1 MYSVMLVDD
10 DLPVLEFLAGAVDW
24 NGLGFQ
30 LAGTFQN
37 PLEALAAAGE
47 APPEVL
53 ITDIGMPEMDGM
65 ELIRVLRTEEPGLK
79 TAILSCHDEFGYA
92 QMAVKLGVSEYVLK
106 ETMTA
111 KTITELLI
119 RLKKELDGEA
129 VVRHKSR
136 ELEQSLRRNRSDL
149 KRIFLRN
156 TLGGPLLDPAEW
168 SRQAAEY
175 GVEFSRGTSYV
186 PVLGFP
192 CRMREALRRFQTRE
206 LLVYTAENIAEELLA
221 PGERPEHGKQTDNGK
236 LAEHGK
242 LQEYGKSQEHGKRQD
257 NGKLPVAGEA
267 AVFSLESGELVL
279 LFPHF
284 SQLHINNRQRME
296 DTLRKLQQ
304 CLLQFGKTPFTF
316 VTGTPVADGKELRE
330 VVNKEIAAAQGR
342 FYWPEASILRLEH
355 LQGSFG
361 SGDLLLAEYVTALEE
376 FRRAVLEEQAEQV
389 EAFIAKW
396 LAFIQYHRFNPVEV
410 KEWLL
415 KIILDIRMRLKSLQH
430 YQSSYASEVLHHDV
444 MELTSLGEL
453 EGWLRSYML
462 QAVEWAGQVYQESKN
477 REIMEC
483 QRYVSVHWNERITLE
498 DAARHLH
505 LHPNYLSRLFKR
517 ETGENF
523 VEFATRVKMDKA
535 RELLKLTDKTVED
548 ISLLLGYD
556 NKQYF
561 TKLFKTHTGQ
571 LPSAFRLQKDK

>member
-24 NGLGFQ
+24 TGLGFR

-47 APPEVL
+47 VGPDVL
-53 ITDIGMPEMDGM
+53 ITDIGMPEMDGI

-92 QMAVKLGVSEYVLK
+92 QLAVKLGVSEYVLK

-111 KTITELLI
+111 KTITELLT

-129 VVRHKSR
+129 VALHKSR

-175 GVEFSRGTSYV
+175 GVEFSRGTAYV

-221 PGERPEHGKQTDNGK
+221 PRERPEHGK
-236 LAEHGK
+236 LP
-242 LQEYGKSQEHGKRQD
+242 D

-267 AVFSLESGELVL
+267 VVFSLESGELVL
-279 LFPHF
+279 LFPYF

-330 VVNKEIAAAQGR
+330 VLNKEITAAQGR

>member
-24 NGLGFQ
+24 TGLGFR

-47 APPEVL
+47 VGPDVL
-53 ITDIGMPEMDGM
+53 ITDIGMPEMDGI

-92 QMAVKLGVSEYVLK
+92 QLAVKLGVSEYVLK

-111 KTITELLI
+111 KTITELLT

-129 VVRHKSR
+129 VARHKSR

-175 GVEFSRGTSYV
+175 GVEFSRGTAYV

-221 PGERPEHGKQTDNGK
+221 PGERPEHGK
-236 LAEHGK
+236 LP
-242 LQEYGKSQEHGKRQD
+242 D

-267 AVFSLESGELVL
+267 VVFSLESGELVL

-330 VVNKEIAAAQGR
+330 VLNKEITAAQGR

>member
-24 NGLGFQ
+24 TGLGFR

-65 ELIRVLRTEEPGLK
+65 ELIRVLRTGDPGLK

-111 KTITELLI
+111 KTITELLF

-129 VVRHKSR
+129 EARHKSR
-136 ELEQSLRRNRSDL
+136 ELEQSMRRNRSDL
-149 KRIFLRN
+149 KLIFLRK
-156 TLGGPLLDPAEW
+156 TLSGPLLDPGEW

-175 GVEFSRGTSYV
+175 GADFSRGTAYV

-192 CRMREALRRFQTRE
+192 CRMREALLRFQTRE

-221 PGERPEHGKQTDNGK
+221 PGERPDQ
-236 LAEHGK
+236 
-242 LQEYGKSQEHGKRQD
+242 
-257 NGKLPVAGEA
+257 GKLPGAGEA
-267 AVFSLESGELVL
+267 AVFSLESGELVV

-284 SQLHINNRQRME
+284 SQLHIHNRQRME
-296 DTLRKLQQ
+296 DMLRKLQQ

-330 VVNKEIAAAQGR
+330 MLNKEIAAAQGR

-396 LAFIQYHRFNPVEV
+396 LAFIQFHRFNPVEV

-483 QRYVSVHWNERITLE
+483 QRFVSVHWNERVTLE

>member
-24 NGLGFQ
+24 AGLGFR

-47 APPEVL
+47 VGPDIL

-92 QMAVKLGVSEYVLK
+92 QRAVKLGVSEYVLK

-111 KTITELLI
+111 KTITELLS

-129 VVRHKSR
+129 VARHKSR
-136 ELEQSLRRNRSDL
+136 ELEQSMRRNRSDL
-149 KRIFLRN
+149 KRIFLRK
-156 TLGGPLLDPAEW
+156 TLSGPLLDPAEW

-175 GVEFSRGTSYV
+175 GVEFGRGTSYV

-221 PGERPEHGKQTDNGK
+221 PGERPEQRKLPEQGKQ
-236 LAEHGK
+236 
-242 LQEYGKSQEHGKRQD
+242 
-257 NGKLPVAGEA
+257 PVTGEA

-316 VTGTPVADGKELRE
+316 VTGTPVSDGKELRE
-330 VVNKEIAAAQGR
+330 VLNKEIAAAQGR
-342 FYWPEASILRLEH
+342 FYWPEAAILRLEH

-483 QRYVSVHWNERITLE
+483 QRYVTVHWNERITLE

-561 TKLFKTHTGQ
+561 TKLFKAHTGQ

>member
-24 NGLGFQ
+24 TGLGFR
-30 LAGTFQN
+30 LAGAFQN
-37 PLEALAAAGE
+37 PLEVLAAAGE

-92 QMAVKLGVSEYVLK
+92 QLAVKLGVSEYVLK

-119 RLKKELDGEA
+119 RLKKELDSEA
-129 VVRHKSR
+129 VARHKSR

-149 KRIFLRN
+149 KRIFLRK
-156 TLGGPLLDPAEW
+156 TLSGPLLDLAEW
-168 SRQAAEY
+168 SRQAADY
-175 GVEFSRGTSYV
+175 GLDFGRGVAYV
-186 PVLGFP
+186 PVLGFS
-192 CRMREALRRFQTRE
+192 CRMREALRRFRTRE
-206 LLVYTAENIAEELLA
+206 LLIYTAENIAEELLA
-221 PGERPEHGKQTDNGK
+221 PVERAEHGRLPENGKLQEHGKQP
-236 LAEHGK
+236 A
-242 LQEYGKSQEHGKRQD
+242 
-257 NGKLPVAGEA
+257 AGEA

-316 VTGTPVADGKELRE
+316 VTGTPVSDGQELRG
-330 VVNKEIAAAQGR
+330 VLNKEIAAAQGR

-355 LQGSFG
+355 LQDSFG
-361 SGDLLLAEYVTALEE
+361 LGDLLLAEYMTALEE

-444 MELTSLGEL
+444 MELNSLGEL

-483 QRYVSVHWNERITLE
+483 QRYVTVHWNERITLE

-561 TKLFKTHTGQ
+561 TKLFKAHTGQ

>member
-1 MYSVMLVDD
+1 MYSIILVDD

-24 NGLGFQ
+24 TGLGFR
-30 LAGTFQN
+30 LAGTYQN

-47 APPEVL
+47 AKPDLL
-53 ITDIGMPEMDGM
+53 ITDIGMPEMDGI
-65 ELIRVLRTEEPGLK
+65 ELIKVICAEEPGLK
-79 TAILSCHDEFGYA
+79 TVILSCHDEFGYA
-92 QMAVKLGVSEYVLK
+92 QKAVKLGVSEYVLK

-111 KTITELLI
+111 KTITELVI
-119 RLKKELDGEA
+119 RLKKELDDEA
-129 VVRHKSR
+129 GARHKNR
-136 ELEQSLRRNRSDL
+136 ELELNMRRNRSDL
-149 KRIFLRN
+149 KRIFLRK
-156 TLGGPLLDPAEW
+156 TLSGPLLDPGEW
-168 SRQAAEY
+168 SRQAADY
-175 GVEFSRGTSYV
+175 DVDFSRGAAYV

-206 LLVYTAENIAEELLA
+206 LLVYTAENIAEELLG
-221 PGERPEHGKQTDNGK
+221 PGEAT
-236 LAEHGK
+236 
-242 LQEYGKSQEHGKRQD
+242 
-257 NGKLPVAGEA
+257 
-267 AVFSLESGELVL
+267 VFSLESGELVL
-279 LFPHF
+279 LFPHH
-284 SQLHINNRQRME
+284 SQLHINNRQKME

-304 CLLQFGKTPFTF
+304 CLLQYGKTPFTF
-316 VTGTPVADGKELRE
+316 VTGTPAADGKGLRE
-330 VVNKEIAAAQGR
+330 VVNREIAAAQGR

-355 LQGSFG
+355 LQASFG

-389 EAFIAKW
+389 ETFIAKW

-444 MELTSLGEL
+444 MELTSQGEL
-453 EGWLRSYML
+453 EAWLRSYML

-483 QRYVSVHWNERITLE
+483 QRFVSVHWNERITLE

-523 VEFATRVKMDKA
+523 IEFATRVKMDKA

-561 TKLFKTHTGQ
+561 TKLFKAHTGQ
-571 LPSAFRLQKDK
+571 LPSAFRLQKDS

>member
-24 NGLGFQ
+24 TGLGFR

-92 QMAVKLGVSEYVLK
+92 QLAVKLGVSEYVLK

-129 VVRHKSR
+129 VARHKSR

-149 KRIFLRN
+149 KQIFLRK

-175 GVEFSRGTSYV
+175 GVEFSRGTGYV

-221 PGERPEHGKQTDNGK
+221 PGERPEHGK
-236 LAEHGK
+236 L
-242 LQEYGKSQEHGKRQD
+242 QD

-316 VTGTPVADGKELRE
+316 VTGTPVSDGKELRE
-330 VVNKEIAAAQGR
+330 VLNKEITAAQGR

-505 LHPNYLSRLFKR
+505 LHPNCRLFKR

-561 TKLFKTHTGQ
+561 TKLFKAHTGQ
-571 LPSAFRLQKDK
+571 LPSAFRLLKDK

>member
-24 NGLGFQ
+24 TGLGFR
-30 LAGTFQN
+30 LAGTYQN

-47 APPEVL
+47 TRPDVL
-53 ITDIGMPEMDGM
+53 ITDIGMPEMDGI
-65 ELIRVLRTEEPGLK
+65 ELIKVISAAGEPGLK
-79 TAILSCHDEFGYA
+79 TVILSCHDEFGYA

-111 KTITELLI
+111 KSITELLA
-119 RLKKELDGEA
+119 RLKKELDGEGEA
-129 VVRHKSR
+129 RHKSR
-136 ELEQSLRRNRSDL
+136 ELELSVRRNRSDL
-149 KRIFLRN
+149 KRIFLRK
-156 TLGGPLLDPAEW
+156 TLSEPLLDPAEW
-168 SRQAAEY
+168 NRQASEY
-175 GVEFSRGTSYV
+175 GVEFGRSTAYV

-192 CRMREALRRFQTRE
+192 CRMREALQRFQTRE
-206 LLVYTAENIAEELLA
+206 LLVYTAENIAGELLG
-221 PGERPEHGKQTDNGK
+221 PGD
-236 LAEHGK
+236 
-242 LQEYGKSQEHGKRQD
+242 
-257 NGKLPVAGEA
+257 A

-279 LFPHF
+279 LFPHY
-284 SQLHINNRQRME
+284 SQLHINNRQKME
-296 DTLRKLQQ
+296 DMLRKLQQ
-304 CLLQFGKTPFTF
+304 CLLQYGKTPFTF
-316 VTGTPVADGKELRE
+316 VTGTPVADGKGLRE
-330 VVNKEIAAAQGR
+330 TVNREIAAAQGR
-342 FYWPEASILRLEH
+342 FYWPEASVLRLEH
-355 LQGSFG
+355 LQASFG

-376 FRRAVLEEQAEQV
+376 FRRAVLEEQTEQV

-453 EGWLRSYML
+453 EAWLRSYML
-462 QAVEWAGQVYQESKN
+462 QAVEWAEQVYQESKN

-483 QRYVSVHWNERITLE
+483 QRFVSVHWNERITLE

-548 ISLLLGYD
+548 ISFLLGYD

-561 TKLFKTHTGQ
+561 TKLFKAHTGQ
-571 LPSAFRLQKDK
+571 LPSAFRLQKDS